1 MQISTAGRWLQ
12 PPSVSPITRQL
23 SALNRFPS
31 SHWGWISLGR
41 LNGFSRPLNRFLGIG
56 SNFSH
61 SPPEW
66 WWQELGFNIQPG
78 GDFKEWHCTIQPDTE
93 FNIQLNSTLDAM
105 VSQYQWWK
113 VLKKGESMFF
123 LSNLSR
129 THTWSEIVKKKC
141 QPTATYWCLHYTQH
155 GSVLE

>member
-12 PPSVSPITRQL
+12 PPSVSPITPQL

-78 GDFKEWHCTIQPDTE
+78 GDFKEWHCTIQPDIQPDKE

-105 VSQYQWWK
+105 VSQYQEWK
-113 VLKKGESMFF
+113 GFQKRRKYSHLSTSLGPTLGRNCQKKTLTF
-123 LSNLSR
+123 
-129 THTWSEIVKKKC
+129 
-141 QPTATYWCLHYTQH
+141 
-155 GSVLE
+155 